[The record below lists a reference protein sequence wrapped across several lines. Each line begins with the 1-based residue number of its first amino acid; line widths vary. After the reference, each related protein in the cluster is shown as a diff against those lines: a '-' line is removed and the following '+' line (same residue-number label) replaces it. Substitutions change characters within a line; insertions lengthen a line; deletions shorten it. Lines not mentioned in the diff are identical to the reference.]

1 MNFVCDIASCV
12 ENMLS
17 FLFDKLWWKD
27 YGIPL
32 IGTVG
37 VPLVVWILTRYY
49 GADKAEERK
58 ELKELKNNLNLLLA
72 ICFNTMNKLITL
84 HQTIVIN
91 HIIEQDKNIDPFSK
105 EALQLTSV
113 YTFPTKMNVL
123 NISNYSACI
132 EYSENY
138 VLMLL
143 DAISAVNIINFKLE
157 RRNFY
162 ASLIDPREDLNK
174 RILCFQTLV
183 NYDLQ
188 EYEGFLKYIDGDI
201 LLIRDFIKQTK
212 DLEKKIKGLK
222 LDNIKYSEEQLALFM
237 ELEKA
242 FTKTKNKND

>member
-1 MNFVCDIASCV
+1 MF
-12 ENMLS
+12 S
-17 FLFDKLWWKD
+17 FFFDKLWWKD

-72 ICFNTMNKLITL
+72 ICFDTMNKLIAL
-84 HQTIVIN
+84 HKTIVTN
-91 HIIEQDKNIDPFSK
+91 HTIEQGKNINPFSK
-105 EALQLTSV
+105 EALSVRSV
-113 YTFPTKMNVL
+113 YTLPTKMDVL

-143 DAISAVNIINFKLE
+143 NTISAVNIINFKLE

-162 ASLIDPREDLNK
+162 ASLIDPREEIDK
-174 RILCFQTLV
+174 RIQCFQTLV

-188 EYEGFLKYIDGDI
+188 EYEDFLKHIDGDI
-201 LLIRDFIKQTK
+201 LLIRNFISETK
-212 DLEKKIKGLK
+212 ALEKKIKGLK
-222 LDNIKYSEEQLALFM
+222 LDNIRYSKEELALFT

-242 FTKTKNKND
+242 QVKETTNDK

>member
-1 MNFVCDIASCV
+1 MCDIYNCLKEMICFHS
-12 ENMLS
+12 
-17 FLFDKLWWKD
+17 LWEWFSD
-27 YGIPL
+27 ILIPL
-32 IGTVG
+32 A
-37 VPLVVWILTRYY
+37 
-49 GADKAEERK
+49 GAVAIPVMIWYFGSEKAEERK

-84 HQTIVIN
+84 RQTIVIN

-113 YTFPTKMNVL
+113 YTLPTKMNVL

-222 LDNIKYSEEQLALFM
+222 LDNITYSEEQLALFM

-242 FTKTKNKND
+242 QTKENKNDQ